1 MTMFEKLRDRTEKR
15 YVKKYQVPFGT
26 LNLDEN
32 YIGGYYKSAVTGQI
46 LNINTPIQPLSPDVE
61 ADAILS
67 GGVTRPSAT
76 LTVGAGDTTNLK
88 ALAGGFVKAVNN
100 QDTSNLEGDAAKG
113 ATMASN
119 METNAE
125 TYTKQVA
132 KAQRQEAFKEGF
144 GGKAD
149 GTIGSAVN
157 NFASGNWKTATV
169 DMAVAGA
176 KTVDNLAMGDKNFGA
191 QSEAIDNAVHAA
203 SGALMKSGNPY
214 AMIAGAALEGA
225 NFLTK
230 AGGQTV
236 QGFDVDIKS
245 SGYDSNMGHMESS
258 SSRDFGAL
266 IGLGGIFGQGK
277 MQAKLAKRNAQAKM
291 AMNAANIAEEQSFE
305 QEARANSIQNTI
317 MNNNIALAGGLDTSL
332 LGG

>member
-1 MTMFEKLRDRTEKR
+1 MFEKLRDRTGKR

-26 LNLDEN
+26 LNFDEN

-46 LNINTPIQPLSPDVE
+46 LNTDTPIQPLSPDVE

-157 NFASGNWKTATV
+157 NFASGNWKTGAV
-169 DMAVAGA
+169 DMAVAGMKA
-176 KTVDNLAMGDKNFGA
+176 VDDLTMGDENFGA
-191 QSEAIDNAVHAA
+191 QSEAIDSTVHGV
-203 SGALMKSGNPY
+203 SEALMKSGNPY
-214 AMIAGAALEGA
+214 AMAAGAALEGV

-230 AGGQTV
+230 ATGQTV
-236 QGFDVDIKS
+236 QGFDVDINS
-245 SGYDSNMGHMESS
+245 SGYGNIGHMESS
-258 SSRDFGAL
+258 ASRDFLGA
-266 IGLGGIFGQGK
+266 IGLGGIFNQDK
-277 MQAKLAKRNAQAKM
+277 MQAKLAKRNQQAQM
-291 AMNAANIAEEQSFE
+291 AMNAANIADEQKFE